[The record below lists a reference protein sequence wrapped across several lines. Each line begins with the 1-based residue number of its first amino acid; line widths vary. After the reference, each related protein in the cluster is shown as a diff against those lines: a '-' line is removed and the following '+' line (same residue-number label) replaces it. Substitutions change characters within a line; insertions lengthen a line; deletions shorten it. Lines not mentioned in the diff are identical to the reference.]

1 MPKEYIVNPIT
12 EPVNVLDV
20 TNSSSTLTHSVATIG
35 ITTGIALAANTNRK
49 YALFVNDSDTTIYI
63 MFGASAVLSQGIRIN
78 AHGGSYELSAAC
90 GNLDKRVI
98 NAICSVAD
106 KKLIVTEGV

>member
-1 MPKEYIVNPIT
+1 
-12 EPVNVLDV
+12 
-20 TNSSSTLTHSVATIG
+20 
-35 ITTGIALAANTNRK
+35 
-49 YALFVNDSDTTIYI
+49 